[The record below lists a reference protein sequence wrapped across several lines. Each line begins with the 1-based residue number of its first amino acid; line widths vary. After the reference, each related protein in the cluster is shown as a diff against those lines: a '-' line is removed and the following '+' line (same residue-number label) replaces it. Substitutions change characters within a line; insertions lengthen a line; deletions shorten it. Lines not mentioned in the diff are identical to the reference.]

1 MTIPIAIRGVRNI
14 RKSNNIDRNETK
26 IEYYLVD
33 EMYFYSQKLVNF
45 SDEEWQVQKRH
56 VQDSFLIEGSKIDLT
71 CSTR

>member
-45 SDEEWQVQKRH
+45 SDEE
-56 VQDSFLIEGSKIDLT
+56 
-71 CSTR
+71 